1 MRWKISSAKTTGNR
15 HNLNE
20 DSIRQTP
27 YDDFLCVVGA
37 DGAGIAKCARIG
49 ADFTTQ
55 TVRELLIKHKDGIF
69 NYTDDEI
76 KCILLDNLNDKLS
89 ALAKKEGNNIDD
101 YMSTLMFFISN
112 GEKYIIGNLGDGLL
126 GSMDS
131 EGKSEV
137 LSLPEHGKYANQS
150 FFVTHKNSK
159 DHLRIHKGRYE
170 SHKVYFMMTD
180 GSAEC
185 LYNFNLKSFA
195 NILKVF
201 CEWII
206 KYEPHKVSDYIQ
218 IAMIKLFGS
227 KTSDDCSLAL
237 IYGVEDR
244 K

>member
-1 MRWKISSAKTTGNR
+1 MYSKLNLIMNKGISRIIMSLMVIFMLSFTGMGM
-15 HNLNE
+15 LNAQN
-20 DSIRQTP
+20 DAFFYQN
-27 YDDFLCVVGA
+27 YDNA
-37 DGAGIAKCARIG
+37 TRDGSN
-49 ADFTTQ
+49 
-55 TVRELLIKHKDGIF
+55 V
-69 NYTDDEI
+69 
-76 KCILLDNLNDKLS
+76 
-89 ALAKKEGNNIDD
+89 
-101 YMSTLMFFISN
+101 FISN
-112 GEKYIIGNLGDGLL
+112 GERYIIGNLGDGLL

-206 KYEPHKVSDYIQ
+206 RKLIVMS
-218 IAMIKLFGS
+218 MIHNDIPEEMET
-227 KTSDDCSLAL
+227 KT
-237 IYGVEDR
+237 
-244 K
+244 KQH